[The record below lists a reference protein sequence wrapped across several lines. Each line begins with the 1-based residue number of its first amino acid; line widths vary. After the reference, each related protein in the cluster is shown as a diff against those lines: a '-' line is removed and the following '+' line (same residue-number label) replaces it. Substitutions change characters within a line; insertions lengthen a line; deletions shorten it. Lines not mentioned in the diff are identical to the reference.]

1 MIFHTLNFLRSKK
14 IMANKIRTHRGRV
27 IDLDDIKM
35 KNQTATTVGNMNV
48 NARGDELDEWGNI
61 IKPRDQVAREKNSSM
76 SRKSTN
82 ASVISSFEDD
92 DVYEL
97 KDDPNVLNKNRTK
110 TNPTPQRNTQAKVDD
125 KKTDD
130 KKSESKPSTDTK
142 ADETDLD

>member
-1 MIFHTLNFLRSKK
+1 
-14 IMANKIRTHRGRV
+14 MANKIRTHRGRV

-35 KNQTATTVGNMNV
+35 KNQTSTTVGNMNV

-92 DVYEL
+92 EVYEL
-97 KDDPNVLNKNRTK
+97 KDDPNVINKNRTK
-110 TNPTPQRNTQAKVDD
+110 ANPTSQRNTQSKADD
-125 KKTDD
+125 KKT
-130 KKSESKPSTDTK
+130 ESKSSTDNK